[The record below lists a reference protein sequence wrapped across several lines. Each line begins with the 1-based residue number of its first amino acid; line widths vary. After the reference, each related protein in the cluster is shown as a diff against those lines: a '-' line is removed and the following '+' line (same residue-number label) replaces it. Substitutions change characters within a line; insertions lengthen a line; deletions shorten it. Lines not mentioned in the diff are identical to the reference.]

1 MTITLKE
8 NEIDLVQDLDFH
20 FDLNEQ
26 QLNAINTIVEF
37 VDSDKQSCTLQG
49 SAGTGKTT
57 IVKILLH
64 YITRYTNKGYMLCAP
79 THKARMVLETLT
91 GEDAET
97 LHSVLTLKPNLDLQ
111 KFDAREID
119 FMEDKTVSK
128 MKKVV
133 SMPYNG
139 LLIIDE
145 ASMINNDLFALTLKK
160 AALKNCKLL
169 FIGDIA
175 QIQPVKQGEISK
187 VFDTT
192 PRNVKISLT
201 KVERQKGDNPLLD
214 TLNLLR
220 ENALYS
226 FEDATNEGV
235 GLTTYID
242 NKMFFTELK
251 KNMTKESIVQDPYK
265 NRVLCYTNAKTQQ
278 YNKWI
283 RILLGYHHKE
293 INPGELLMAFDSIG
307 DKNMQLITNSCD
319 YIVTTVEDTTVDIP
333 DFGRVR
339 AHGVTMV
346 DVSDNDKKLVTKY
359 IKLIRNDL
367 YNETYENLAESI
379 ERMRGKAV
387 KAKLDG
393 KYYAG
398 MFWRKYYAMMEATN
412 CMRNISYENRV
423 IKKKTIDYGYAHT
436 VHKSQ
441 GATYENIFVDMNDIL
456 KCQDQNELRQLQYVA
471 LSRARKMANLLI

>member
-1 MTITLKE
+1 MKITLKG
-8 NEIDLVQDLDFH
+8 NDVDLVEELDFH

-26 QLNAINTIVEF
+26 QLNAINTVVEF
-37 VDSDKQSCTLQG
+37 VDSDKKSCTLQG

-64 YITRYTNKGYMLCAP
+64 YITRYTNRGYMLCAP

-91 GEDAET
+91 GEGAET

-119 FMEDKTVSK
+119 FMENKTVNK
-128 MKKVV
+128 LKRIV

-139 LLIIDE
+139 LLIVDE
-145 ASMINNDLFALTLKK
+145 ASMINNDLYALTLKK
-160 AALKNCKLL
+160 AALKHCKIL

-187 VFDTT
+187 VFDVSDNTT
-192 PRNVKISLT
+192 KITLT

-214 TLNLLR
+214 TLNILR
-220 ENALYS
+220 ESPVFA
-226 FEDATNEGV
+226 FEDSVNEGV
-235 GLTTYID
+235 GLVTYID
-242 NKMFFTELK
+242 NKEFFREIK
-251 KNMTKESIVQDPYK
+251 KNMTQESIVQDPYR
-265 NRVLCYTNAKTQQ
+265 NRVLCYTNAKTQL
-278 YNKWI
+278 YNKWV
-283 RILLGYHHKE
+283 RTLLNYHHKE

-307 DKNMQLITNSCD
+307 DKGMQLITNSCD
-319 YIVTTVEDTTVDIP
+319 YIVTNVEDTTIDIP
-333 DFGRVR
+333 DFGRVK
-339 AHGVTMV
+339 AHGVSMV
-346 DVSDNDKKLVTKY
+346 DVSNNDKKLVTKY

-387 KAKLDG
+387 QAKADG

-398 MFWRKYYAMMEATN
+398 MFWRKYYSMMEVSN

-423 IKKKTIDYGYAHT
+423 IKKKTMDYGYAHT
-436 VHKSQ
+436 VHKS
-441 GATYENIFVDMNDIL
+441 
-456 KCQDQNELRQLQYVA
+456 
-471 LSRARKMANLLI
+471 